1 MAVIGIDFGNEN
13 AVVAQAKR
21 GGIDIVLNENSN
33 RKNANLVTFQG
44 KQRMIGEAA
53 VSVARMNYKNAIRN
67 VKLLLGRKFKDAEV
81 QKELENCPFKTVE
94 LPSGDV
100 GIVVSYND
108 EQTTFTCEQIVG
120 MILNKYNQIASAAN
134 ENTKIGYNV
143 ISCPGYYNDAQRRAL
158 LNGAK
163 IGGLNV
169 LRLLNEHA
177 AVALAYG
184 IYKSARNL
192 FSEEPQYTMFI
203 DMGNTAYTVS
213 VVAFVQGK
221 LEVKSVEYDR
231 TLGGRDFDMAVAKHA
246 NDEFKAKYKLDAL
259 SSPKPRMKLLAA
271 AEKAKKTLSPQGV
284 NMANINVEFLMEER
298 DYNGKISLEKFEELV
313 APLLARLEAPI
324 TRALEAAGIKKTEL
338 KAVEIVGGGTRV
350 ASVKRTLADF
360 LDLDKELPNMG
371 LSTTMNAD
379 ESVARGC
386 ALSCAMLSP
395 LFQVKPFTVVDAV
408 TFPVR
413 VSWEPTEDNSM
424 NDEEDETPAENDMLI
439 FPKFDGF
446 EKTKRITLRR
456 KDTFSVTACYDAAAE
471 KDLPAGTDLSLGQY
485 TISGIPAAALE
496 DGNVPKVRVNARED
510 ANGMFSVSSSQVMV
524 EIKEEPKEEGEG
536 DEAKEG
542 EEKKSE
548 EPAKKR
554 FKKVDLRVEANVP
567 GMDEKEVQGLIE
579 KELSMA
585 QQDRIIE
592 ETSDK
597 RNELESYIY
606 EARGQLDGKYAD
618 FVSSADKESFNAK
631 LTELEDWLY
640 SDEGF
645 DSTKSVYQA
654 KLDEALAFGR
664 PIEARAVEAENRPN
678 SISALLN
685 IVEQMKKTAN
695 ESLSAEKYS
704 HWIDEDREKLRKAA
718 TDAEK
723 WLSDKLD
730 LQNNLNQHED
740 PVVKCAEINDKADE
754 VRNICRPVL
763 NKPKPAPKVEAPP
776 APSADEAKE
785 GEAKDGEAKA
795 EGESKDGE
803 NMDLD

>member
-33 RKNANLVTFQG
+33 RKNANLVCFQG

-53 VSVARMNYKNAIRN
+53 VSVARMNFKNAIRN
-67 VKLLLGRKFKDAEV
+67 VKLFLGRKYNDPEV

-100 GIVVSYND
+100 GVVVSYND
-108 EQTTFTCEQIVG
+108 EETTFTCEQIVG

-143 ISCPGYYNDAQRRAL
+143 LSCPGYYNEAQRRAL

-192 FSEEPQYTMFI
+192 FSDEPLYTMFI

-231 TLGGRDFDMAVAKHA
+231 FLGGRDFDMAIA
-246 NDEFKAKYKLDAL
+246 NYANEEFQAKYKLDAL
-259 SSPKPRMKLLAA
+259 SSAKPRMKLLAA

-284 NMANINVEFLMEER
+284 SMANINVEFLMEER
-298 DYNGKISLEKFEELV
+298 DYNGKITLEKFEELV

-350 ASVKRTLADF
+350 ASVKRTLANF
-360 LDLDKELPNMG
+360 LDLDLEAPNMG

-395 LFQVKPFTVVDAV
+395 LFQVKAFTVVDAV
-408 TFPVR
+408 TYPVR
-413 VSWEPTEDNSM
+413 VSWEPTEDNTM
-424 NDEEDETPAENDMLI
+424 NDDEDETPAENDMLI

-456 KDTFSVTACYDAAAE
+456 KEAFSVKAAYDASAE
-471 KDLPAGTDLSLGQY
+471 KELPSGSDLELGEY
-485 TISGIPAAALE
+485 TISGIPAVALE
-496 DGNVPKVRVNARED
+496 DGNVPKVRVNVRED
-510 ANGMFSVSSSQVMV
+510 MNGMFSVSSSQVMV
-524 EIKEEPKEEGEG
+524 EIKEEPKEEGE
-536 DEAKEG
+536 EAKEG
-542 EEKKSE
+542 EEKKSD

-567 GMDEKEVQGLIE
+567 GMTEKEVQGLIE
-579 KELSMA
+579 KELNMA

-606 EARGQLDGKYAD
+606 EARNQLLDKFAP
-618 FVSSADKESFNAK
+618 FVSGDFKEKFDNK
-631 LTELEDWLY
+631 LNELEDWLY

-645 DSTKSVYQA
+645 DSTKSVYQS

-664 PIEARAVEAENRPN
+664 PIEKRFIEAENRPA
-678 SISALLN
+678 STSSLLN
-685 IVEQMKKTAN
+685 AIEQMKKTAN
-695 ESLSAEKYS
+695 ESQTAEKFS
-704 HWIDEDREKLRKAA
+704 HWTDEDRDVIRKAA
-718 TDAEK
+718 SDAEK

-730 LQNNLNQHED
+730 LQNNLNQYDD
-740 PVVKCAEINDKADE
+740 PAVTCAEINDKADE
-754 VRNICRPVL
+754 MRNTCRPIL

-776 APSADEAKE
+776 APAADETKE
-785 GEAKDGEAKA
+785 GEAKE
-795 EGESKDGE
+795 EGE

>member
-67 VKLLLGRKFKDAEV
+67 VKLLLGRKFKDPEV
-81 QKELENCPFKTVE
+81 QKELESCPFKTTE

-100 GIVVSYND
+100 GIIVNYND
-108 EQTTFTCEQIVG
+108 EESTFTCEQIVG
-120 MILNKYNQIASAAN
+120 MILSKYNQIASAAN

-143 ISCPGYYNDAQRRAL
+143 LSCPAYYNDAQRRAL

-192 FSEEPQYTMFI
+192 FSDEPQYTMFI

-231 TLGGRDFDMAVAKHA
+231 SLGGRDFDMAVAKFA
-246 NDEFKAKYKLDAL
+246 NEEFQAKYKLDAL
-259 SSPKPRMKLLAA
+259 SEAKPRMKLLAA

-284 NMANINVEFLMEER
+284 NMANINVEFLMQER
-298 DYNGKISLEKFEELV
+298 DYNGKLSIEKFEELV

-338 KAVEIVGGGTRV
+338 KSVEIVGGGTRV
-350 ASVKRTLADF
+350 NSVKRTLCNLLE
-360 LDLDKELPNMG
+360 LDQEAPNMG

-413 VSWEPTEDNSM
+413 VSWEPTEDSTM
-424 NDEEDETPAENDMLI
+424 NDDEDDAPAENDMLI

-456 KDTFSVTACYDAAAE
+456 KEAFSVSAAYDASAE
-471 KDLPAGTDLSLGQY
+471 KDLPEGTDLQLGQY
-485 TISGIPAAALE
+485 NISGIPAVALE
-496 DGNVPKVRVNARED
+496 DGNVPKVRVNVRED
-510 ANGMFSVSSSQVMV
+510 LNGMFSVSSSQVMV
-524 EIKEEPKEEGEG
+524 EIKEEPKEESE
-536 DEAKEG
+536 EAKEG

-554 FKKVDLRVEANVP
+554 FKKIDLRVEADVP
-567 GMDEKEVQGLIE
+567 GMTDKEVQDLIE
-579 KELSMA
+579 KELSMG

-606 EARGQLDGKYAD
+606 EARGHLTGKFAD
-618 FVSSADKESFNAK
+618 FASTSDKESFDNK

-645 DSTKSVYQA
+645 DSTKSIYQA

-664 PIEARAVEAENRPN
+664 RIEARFVEAENRPT
-678 SISALLN
+678 SISSLLN

-695 ESLSAEKYS
+695 ESQTAEKFS
-704 HWIDEDREKLRKAA
+704 HWVDEDRETLRKAA
-718 TDAEK
+718 TDAEA
-723 WLSDKLD
+723 WLSEKLD

-740 PVVKCAEINDKADE
+740 PVVKCSEINDKADE

-785 GEAKDGEAKA
+785 GEEAKA